1 MHSAP
6 LPPLL
11 PTMSSPA
18 PAAPP
23 ATARWR
29 PWSLP
34 ADTTRMARELCGA
47 LNRITRANFDALS
60 DRVVRWAVAVEAD
73 GRRAALDT
81 FVRAIFARGVRDP
94 ARMELYVA
102 LCVRIVD
109 ELEGERNM
117 WKRVDLYHV
126 GNPLCS
132 FETVIR
138 LMPGAELQ
146 SALAGD
152 DIDSV
157 FSLLAF
163 LGELLVQG
171 TLYAEDVLDVLGVVL
186 ERARTGDENA
196 TIGLRRFL
204 RPVLKAFNALHILN
218 SLEISQKLQ
227 YVLQAPA
234 LPNMVRYILLVRTF
248 RLYVDRVDF
257 IELLQSLLDQVSY
270 PQPPDAF
277 NSSRERIEA
286 YGFMSDDEEDAP
298 MDTDD
303 IDMARLL
310 QSCRER
316 AAIFFEKRSHA
327 FAERALLDLR
337 PEHRHHFLRQL
348 IADVLQHHDAADARL
363 VGSLWLLETTH
374 RLCEEDHAFLRGL
387 EAELLALPDTVL
399 DVPDACCL
407 IATIL
412 HETPLDIQMLESLVW
427 QSVPPEDQLR
437 DRMLS
442 ELRAREQLDAEE
454 AGESRQNRFDRII
467 RDPPSSSGSAHAL

>member
-1 MHSAP
+1 
-6 LPPLL
+6 
-11 PTMSSPA
+11 MSSA
-18 PAAPP
+18 HAPP
-23 ATARWR
+23 AAARWR

-47 LNRITRANFDALS
+47 LNRLTRANFDALS

-73 GRRAALDT
+73 GRRAALDA
-81 FVRAIFARGVRDP
+81 FVRALFARGVRDP
-94 ARMELYVA
+94 ARMELCVA
-102 LCVRIVD
+102 LCVRVVD

-138 LMPGAELQ
+138 LMPGAEFQ
-146 SALAGD
+146 SALAGG
-152 DIDSV
+152 DIDTM

-171 TLYAEDVLDVLGVVL
+171 ILYAEDVLDVLGVVL

-218 SLEISQKLQ
+218 SLEMSQKLQ

-234 LPNMVRYILLVRTF
+234 LPNMVRYILL
-248 RLYVDRVDF
+248 
-257 IELLQSLLDQVSY
+257 SLLDQVSY
-270 PQPPDAF
+270 PRPPDAF

-298 MDTDD
+298 METDD
-303 IDMARLL
+303 IDMTRLL

-337 PEHRHHFLRQL
+337 PEHRHLFLRQL

-374 RLCEEDHAFLRGL
+374 RLCEEDHAFLRAL

-412 HETPLDIQMLESLVW
+412 HETPLDIQLLESLVW

-442 ELRAREQLDAEE
+442 ELRAREQLEAEE